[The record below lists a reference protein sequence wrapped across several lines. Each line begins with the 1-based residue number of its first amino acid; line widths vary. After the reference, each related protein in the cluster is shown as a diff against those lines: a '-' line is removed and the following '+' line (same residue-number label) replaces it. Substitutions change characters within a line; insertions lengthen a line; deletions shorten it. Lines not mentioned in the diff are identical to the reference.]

1 MTAGL
6 PAILSLAAASGED
19 LGAVSDIVTDA
30 LTAFGLTAE
39 DAAVFSDVLA
49 QASSNSNTNVGMM
62 GETFKY
68 VAPVAGALKFSIQDT
83 AVAIGL
89 MANAGIKGSQSGT
102 ALRSI
107 MSRLTKP
114 TSEVQGAMEKL
125 GLSITDSDGNMKS
138 FREIMVD
145 IRSAI
150 ACRWPPESAP
160 TFVSIRSSRPR
171 SSCLNCSL

>member
-1 MTAGL
+1 MAKVFAFLAEGSEEVENLAVLDVLVRAGIEVKL
-6 PAILSLAAASGED
+6 
-19 LGAVSDIVTDA
+19 VSITGKKEVVTSHNVHIVTDA

-145 IRSAI
+145 IRSAM
-150 ACRWPPESAP
+150 A
-160 TFVSIRSSRPR
+160 
-171 SSCLNCSL
+171 